1 MFKILKFLAPM
12 WWRIIIVVA
21 LVAGQAY
28 LQLLIPDYMQ
38 RISEQMYAFQNG
50 SITRSVMVDNI
61 WHYGLIMIAI
71 TFGFMIIAVLA
82 PFFNTRV
89 ATEFGANLRSNIFK
103 HVQEVSLHEY
113 QKFGTA
119 SLLTRIVSDVRNVQ
133 DVVQM
138 GIRIIIQSPM
148 ILIIA
153 IIKVI
158 PLNVGYLWLIG
169 AGVPIIL
176 LAIGIIFHLA
186 IPLFSEIQER
196 LERVTLLLRQDLTGV
211 RVVRAFN
218 QQERENKFFD
228 KANHAMTDTIA
239 KVGRTMSF
247 LGPVVMI
254 VMNVMFVAVFLVSF
268 FVIDKQVISEST
280 MNGFAS
286 SISVSMYVSQIMM
299 SMLMLAVLFIMV
311 PRASASA
318 TRINSVLVIKNSIT
332 NPINPKNS
340 APEVKGLVEFEHV
353 TFQFPDSQEPTLV
366 DVNFVVSAG
375 TTTAII
381 GSTGSGKSSIINLI
395 PRFYDI
401 SGGSLKIDGV
411 DVREYNIEVLR
422 DKIGFV
428 PQQALLFSGS
438 IRSNLLFGNSHAT
451 DEDIWRAIEVA
462 QAEHFVKE
470 KPEGLD
476 SEVAQGGKN
485 FSGGQKQRLAIAR
498 ALVKKPEIYIF
509 DDSFSALDFKT
520 DIRLRSALK
529 NYTENSAVII
539 VGQRVSS
546 IMDADQ
552 IVVLDDGKVVGI
564 GKHNA
569 LLRKCKV
576 YQEIVASQLDPDEV
590 EKTKS
595 MTQDLLAAE
604 GGDR

>member
-332 NPINPKNS
+332 NPINPKDS

-546 IMDADQ
+546 IMDAAQ
-552 IVVLDDGKVVGI
+552 IVVLDDGKAVGI

-569 LLRKCKV
+569 PLRKCKV
-576 YQEIVASQLDPDEV
+576 YPEIVASQLDPDEV

>member
-366 DVNFVVSAG
+366 DVNFVVPAG

>member
-1 MFKILKFLAPM
+1 
-12 WWRIIIVVA
+12 
-21 LVAGQAY
+21 
-28 LQLLIPDYMQ
+28 
-38 RISEQMYAFQNG
+38 
-50 SITRSVMVDNI
+50 
-61 WHYGLIMIAI
+61 
-71 TFGFMIIAVLA
+71 
-82 PFFNTRV
+82 
-89 ATEFGANLRSNIFK
+89 
-103 HVQEVSLHEY
+103 
-113 QKFGTA
+113 
-119 SLLTRIVSDVRNVQ
+119 
-133 DVVQM
+133 
-138 GIRIIIQSPM
+138 
-148 ILIIA
+148 
-153 IIKVI
+153 
-158 PLNVGYLWLIG
+158 
-169 AGVPIIL
+169 
-176 LAIGIIFHLA
+176 
-186 IPLFSEIQER
+186 
-196 LERVTLLLRQDLTGV
+196 
-211 RVVRAFN
+211 
-218 QQERENKFFD
+218 
-228 KANHAMTDTIA
+228 
-239 KVGRTMSF
+239 
-247 LGPVVMI
+247 
-254 VMNVMFVAVFLVSF
+254 
-268 FVIDKQVISEST
+268 

-332 NPINPKNS
+332 NPINPKDS

>member
-332 NPINPKNS
+332 NPINPKDS

-366 DVNFVVSAG
+366 DVNFVVPAG